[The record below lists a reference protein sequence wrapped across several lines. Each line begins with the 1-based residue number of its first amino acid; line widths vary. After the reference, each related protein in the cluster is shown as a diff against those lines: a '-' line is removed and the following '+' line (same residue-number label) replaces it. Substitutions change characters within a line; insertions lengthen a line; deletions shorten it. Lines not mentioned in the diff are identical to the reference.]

1 MSLPKMVEIRQRI
14 PTAHIGDVTSAVK
27 KELERIGLPGKV
39 GRNMRVAITAG
50 SRGIACYPEILA
62 AVVKEVKSAGG
73 NPVIVPA
80 MGSHGGSTSKGQ
92 LDILGGLGITPDA
105 VNAPI
110 HSSMEV
116 KELGRL
122 DDNTPVYIDKFA
134 LNSDGIIV
142 VNRVKPHTDFKDRI
156 ESGLMKMM
164 TIGLGKQKGAE
175 MIHRHQSKGY
185 HKKMPEAARLII
197 KEAPILLGLA
207 VVENASHEISIVK
220 ALTPEEFE
228 HEESKLLERAKTL
241 IARIPFKDIDVLII
255 DEMGKNISGMGMD
268 TNVIGRFWVSGEKP
282 SATPDIRRIV
292 VLDLSDESHGNAT
305 GIGLADITTKRL
317 VDKIDFHATATN
329 CLTACWPEVGKIP
342 ISLPNDREAILA
354 ALHACGQIDSKRAK
368 MVRIKNTLEL
378 NRMRISESLYE
389 SARVNSDLSEEIE
402 VLGEPKEWQFDAL
415 GSLQDD

>member
-1 MSLPKMVEIRQRI
+1 LKFVFEEDILHNVPYYTRVTLRFQMPLPKMVEIRQRI
-14 PTAHIGDVTSAVK
+14 STAHIGDVTSVVK
-27 KELERIGLPGKV
+27 KELERIDLPGKV

-62 AVVKEVKSAGG
+62 AVVKEVKNAGG
-73 NPVIVPA
+73 TPFIVPA

-175 MIHRHQSKGY
+175 MIHRHQ
-185 HKKMPEAARLII
+185 P
-197 KEAPILLGLA
+197 P
-207 VVENASHEISIVK
+207 
-220 ALTPEEFE
+220 
-228 HEESKLLERAKTL
+228 
-241 IARIPFKDIDVLII
+241 
-255 DEMGKNISGMGMD
+255 
-268 TNVIGRFWVSGEKP
+268 KP
-282 SATPDIRRIV
+282 
-292 VLDLSDESHGNAT
+292 
-305 GIGLADITTKRL
+305 
-317 VDKIDFHATATN
+317 
-329 CLTACWPEVGKIP
+329 
-342 ISLPNDREAILA
+342 
-354 ALHACGQIDSKRAK
+354 
-368 MVRIKNTLEL
+368 
-378 NRMRISESLYE
+378 
-389 SARVNSDLSEEIE
+389 NS
-402 VLGEPKEWQFDAL
+402 
-415 GSLQDD
+415 